1 MMYDR
6 GSIYSII
13 IVTTYTIDYITN
25 AGGDS

>member
-13 IVTTYTIDYITN
+13 IATTYMLDYITN